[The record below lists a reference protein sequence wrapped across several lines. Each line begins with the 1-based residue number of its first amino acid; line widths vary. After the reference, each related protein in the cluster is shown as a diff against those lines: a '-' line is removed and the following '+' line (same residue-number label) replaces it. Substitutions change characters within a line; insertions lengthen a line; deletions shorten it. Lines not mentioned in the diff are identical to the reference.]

1 MVNLK
6 IKTMKTKDIPI
17 NEVEYV
23 GRIRIEH
30 ASFDPIKDLHEVVPE
45 LSIDLRKA
53 FLTGVIP
60 AVQGD
65 LGVTNSSAS
74 SQDYSSDDIL
84 DRPDD
89 VFGQERMREYANS
102 ISEDKSSDID
112 KVSVPT
118 E

>member
-1 MVNLK
+1 
-6 IKTMKTKDIPI
+6 MKTKDTPV

-30 ASFDPIKDLHEVVPE
+30 APFDAVKDLHEVVPE
-45 LSIDLRKA
+45 LSIDLRQA
-53 FLTGVIP
+53 FLSGVIP

-65 LGVTNSSAS
+65 LGYTNSSGS
-74 SQDYSSDDIL
+74 SNDYSAEEIL

-102 ISEDKSSDID
+102 ISEENSID
-112 KVSVPT
+112 KDEVSVQT

>member
-1 MVNLK
+1 
-6 IKTMKTKDIPI
+6 MKTKDTPV

-30 ASFDPIKDLHEVVPE
+30 APFDSVKDLHEVVPE
-45 LSIDLRKA
+45 LSIDLRQA
-53 FLTGVIP
+53 FLSGVIP
-60 AVQGD
+60 SVQGD
-65 LGVTNSSAS
+65 LGYTNSSGS

-89 VFGQERMREYANS
+89 VFGQERMREFANS
-102 ISEDKSSDID
+102 ISEEKSSDND
-112 KVSVPT
+112 EVSAST